1 MFGELPGVSGWQPTH
16 RYQDPCTVDGNPAGC
31 VHRTT
36 RRPISTLRLRHFGS
50 WFCQT
55 LRSSGCMEA
64 ARERA
69 VCSVWRPATFWGSCA
84 NKAGVAFFFFWIAPA
99 ARVASTSTQPRRQ
112 IERFRTRGL
121 LGNVVSKRERGRE
134 VCHSLSPLVIQ
145 VTSVFFTSLNPSL
158 IQTQLF
164 SLNMRKWNTGK
175 TTLFKSQSQISRGK
189 IGTLG

>member
-1 MFGELPGVSGWQPTH
+1 MFGELSGWQPTH
-16 RYQDPCTVDGNPAGC
+16 RYQDPCTVGGNPAGC

-84 NKAGVAFFFFWIAPA
+84 NKAGVAFFWIAPA

-121 LGNVVSKRERGRE
+121 LGNVVSKSEKWQQ
-134 VCHSLSPLVIQ
+134 Q

-158 IQTQLF
+158 IQRQLF
-164 SLNMRKWNTGK
+164 SLNMRKWNAGK

-189 IGTLG
+189 IGILG